1 MALTELRGVGRV
13 TVFPFE
19 DLTVAYTTRSGDG
32 RGLGEVGV
40 VAVVG
45 ERADGEELWRL
56 AQGLGGRVHGQD
68 QARWILTQASQARV
82 VAAYTDLRDV
92 KWTAYV
98 HRHFVL
104 DALFANH
111 EVLTT
116 GRMDRSVS
124 PAPPGVKRAR

>member
-1 MALTELRGVGRV
+1 MSLTELLGVGRV
-13 TVFPFE
+13 TVFPLE

-45 ERADGEELWRL
+45 ERGDGEEVWRL
-56 AQGLGGRVHGQD
+56 AQGLGGRVPVQE
-68 QARWILTQASQARV
+68 QARWILIQASRARA
-82 VAAYTDLRDV
+82 VAAFTELRDV

-98 HRHFVL
+98 RRRFVL

-111 EVLTT
+111 EVLVT
-116 GRMDRSVS
+116 GRMEL
-124 PAPPGVKRAR
+124 PGRFR